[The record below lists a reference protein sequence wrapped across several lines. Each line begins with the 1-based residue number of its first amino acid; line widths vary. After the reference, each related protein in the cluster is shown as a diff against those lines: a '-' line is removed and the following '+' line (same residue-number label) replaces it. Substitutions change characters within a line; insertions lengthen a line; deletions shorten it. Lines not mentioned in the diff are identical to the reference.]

1 MKRVVIL
8 GLGSSGKTTLALR
21 LGQITGLR
29 VVELDKIYWRPG
41 LVETPHEEWI
51 KMQHALT
58 ADNGWILDGDLG
70 PGDAV
75 EVRLQTADTVI
86 FLDFSL
92 VRCAWRALWRSRE
105 HADFWLWLL
114 RYRKHSRPFLMRANC
129 STRTPGKIAYSKYA
143 CSSQP
148 LSGRR
153 CHRFRST
160 ATVNIMAISRTRL
173 IGFACQCRPSRSLP
187 PEAQT

>member
-8 GLGSSGKTTLALR
+8 GLGSSGKTTLGLR

-51 KMQHALT
+51 KMQHALA

-75 EVRLQTADTVI
+75 ESGCRLRTRS
-86 FLDFSL
+86 FFSTFHL
-92 VRCAWRALWRSRE
+92 FAAPGALCGDHESV
-105 HADFWLWLL
+105 
-114 RYRKHSRPFLMRANC
+114 P
-129 STRTPGKIAYSKYA
+129 I
-143 CSSQP
+143 
-148 LSGRR
+148 SGYGY
-153 CHRFRST
+153 CDIEST
-160 ATVNIMAISRTRL
+160 AVH
-173 IGFACQCRPSRSLP
+173 F
-187 PEAQT
+187 